1 MISSAVLVDSH
12 NGERSSG
19 GGGGSGPTVG
29 GTPGGVTQVDLS
41 PSIQLLLRFQRLL
54 VSHLFPVENNVSP
67 KHIMQG
73 ENWPNVIMEILAN
86 VG

>member
-19 GGGGSGPTVG
+19 GGGGGGNGPAVG

-73 ENWPNVIMEILAN
+73 ENWPSVVME
-86 VG
+86 V